1 VIFSAE
7 IYLIMPDFGSLEL
20 TTLQWAMLALTA
32 FLVGISKTG
41 VPGIGI
47 IAVPLIAIVW
57 SNPKESVGLLLPLL
71 IFADLFAAG
80 YYRRKALWS
89 HIIRLIPWAL
99 AGIVTGYFALK
110 RIDGEHLKPVIG
122 GIVLAMLAL
131 KFWQSNR
138 KKSDCS
144 SENEIHLHWAF
155 AAVIGFLIG
164 LTSMMANAAGP
175 IMIIYLL
182 AMHLPK
188 TEFVGTAAWFFFIVN
203 WIKVPFMLD
212 LNMIT
217 RQSIKLN
224 ATLFPIIA
232 IGAVIGILI
241 LKHVPQKIFNKAV
254 LVLATAAAIKL
265 ILS

>member
-1 VIFSAE
+1 MFDFSSF
-7 IYLIMPDFGSLEL
+7 DL
-20 TTLQWAMLALTA
+20 TILQWATLALTA
-32 FLVGISKTG
+32 FLVGIAKTG
-41 VPGIGI
+41 VPGVGI
-47 IAVPLIAIVW
+47 IAVPLIAIAWVDA
-57 SNPKESVGLLLPLL
+57 KESVGLLLPLL

-99 AGIVTGYFALK
+99 AGIITGYFAMMH
-110 RIDGEHLKPVIG
+110 INGQHLKPVIG

-138 KKSDCS
+138 KTDCAGDK
-144 SENEIHLHWAF
+144 ELHLQWF
-155 AAVIGFLIG
+155 FVVFIGFLAGI
-164 LTSMMANAAGP
+164 TSMMANAAGP

-203 WIKVPFMLD
+203 WLKFPFMMKLD
-212 LNMIT
+212 LINVE
-217 RQSIKLN
+217 SLKLN
-224 ATLFPIIA
+224 VTLFPLIA
-232 IGAVIGILI
+232 IGAISGILI
-241 LKHVPQKIFNKAV
+241 LKYIPQKIFNKAV
-254 LVLATAAAIKL
+254 LILATAAAIKL